1 MSASGLA
8 GEKVLANSE
17 ARLGL
22 VDVQDTFGTN
32 PLCPAWEGE
41 RLASGIDAR
50 NLDLEVARLLNLDGT
65 GDRQARQRVDRL
77 VASYRDWRECLL
89 DRVTSFYDG
98 SDCDLSAAFA
108 EVKDEEEES
117 DRREVHIEQECLR
130 VLALYEPV
138 ASDLRRLATIL
149 KVNRDWERIADL
161 ALRIA
166 RRARKLSR
174 LPGGVAMPEEMKQ
187 LAREAL
193 SQVRACYGA
202 LEAGDTDAA
211 RRVIAGDDLVDAR
224 YRALRKQLKQQLS
237 VDPERLDAWILLMNM
252 ARSLERIADHA
263 TGIAQTVV
271 YMQEGKVIRHTHEG
285 GSGTAD

>member
-1 MSASGLA
+1 MPSRPTADQGPQSGSPPDTPATGRHSLREQDLLWSRFVGLA
-8 GEKVLANSE
+8 ASVVMALEKGVLAVTE
-17 ARLGL
+17 DRFDL
-22 VDVQDTFGTN
+22 VPEV
-32 PLCPAWEGE
+32 E
-41 RLASGIDAR
+41 
-50 NLDLEVARLLNLDGT
+50 LDEQET
-65 GDRQARQRVDRL
+65 
-77 VASYRDWRECLL
+77 
-89 DRVTSFYDG
+89 
-98 SDCDLSAAFA
+98 
-108 EVKDEEEES
+108 
-117 DRREVHIEQECLR
+117 DRREVAIELDCLR
-130 VLALYEPV
+130 ILALYEPL
-138 ASDLRRLATIL
+138 AKDLRRMATIL